1 MSLKP
6 VKKSDAKKSW
16 LSKRVRNT
24 RKIQPEHHLIAT
36 EGICT
41 EPAYF
46 QAIKNVINSK
56 YRNKIQLEILGVG
69 RNTISLLNRA
79 KRYVENNCNVFKH
92 VWIIYDIDDFPEENV
107 NSVVDLCKSFS
118 NQETTYHAIWSNQC
132 IELWF
137 LLHFAYI
144 QTDID
149 RNEYC
154 VKLSNYLLALDNG
167 EYRKNR
173 QDIYDILQPYM
184 KSAIKHAKKLAKM
197 NKNKTAYNS
206 RPGTEVY
213 RLVEKLLPYLL

>member
-1 MSLKP
+1 M
-6 VKKSDAKKSW
+6 
-16 LSKRVRNT
+16 
-24 RKIQPEHHLIAT
+24 
-36 EGICT
+36 
-41 EPAYF
+41 
-46 QAIKNVINSK
+46 
-56 YRNKIQLEILGVG
+56 
-69 RNTISLLNRA
+69 LNRA

-167 EYRKNR
+167 EYSKNR
-173 QDIYDILQPYM
+173 QDIIPDQVR
-184 KSAIKHAKKLAKM
+184 KSIGLW
-197 NKNKTAYNS
+197 KNYCHI
-206 RPGTEVY
+206 Y
-213 RLVEKLLPYLL
+213 RGHP